1 MDKKYFLSEINNP
14 HDKICRK
21 TLNKKKEATK
31 IINRILDKNNKIKEN
46 SIEKYIS
53 SFISNELKNSESDVI
68 YKLKNENVFFLIEHQ
83 TKIDYLMPY
92 RILQYE
98 LEIISSVLI
107 DRKYIDKNYKF
118 PEIIAIVLYTGNK
131 KWDGNLDLRSSQYKW
146 RKYEGQELSKYNIID
161 INQIEDKELLEENSI
176 ISKVM
181 LIEKSKT
188 ENDLWNNLNKIYI
201 KIQQAKD
208 IYSKEDREFLNK
220 IISTLTVNK
229 VGKEKAKSILKKLD
243 FGGDV
248 QMLAAIELI
257 QKTNRQLIQ
266 TGRREGKREGKIE
279 VIKNM
284 LKENFPISLIA
295 KVTELTEE
303 EIKKYKN

>member
-1 MDKKYFLSEINNP
+1 MNKKYFLSEINNP

-266 TGRREGKREGKIE
+266 TGKREGKIEGKIE

>member
-21 TLNKKKEATK
+21 TLNKKKEAIK

-208 IYSKEDREFLNK
+208 ISRKEDREFLNK
-220 IISTLTVNK
+220 KNK
-229 VGKEKAKSILKKLD
+229 
-243 FGGDV
+243 
-248 QMLAAIELI
+248 
-257 QKTNRQLIQ
+257 
-266 TGRREGKREGKIE
+266 
-279 VIKNM
+279 
-284 LKENFPISLIA
+284 
-295 KVTELTEE
+295 
-303 EIKKYKN
+303 

>member
-21 TLNKKKEATK
+21 TLNKKKEAIK

-266 TGRREGKREGKIE
+266 TGKREGKIEGKIE

>member
-1 MDKKYFLSEINNP
+1 
-14 HDKICRK
+14 
-21 TLNKKKEATK
+21 
-31 IINRILDKNNKIKEN
+31 
-46 SIEKYIS
+46 
-53 SFISNELKNSESDVI
+53 
-68 YKLKNENVFFLIEHQ
+68 
-83 TKIDYLMPY
+83 
-92 RILQYE
+92 
-98 LEIISSVLI
+98 
-107 DRKYIDKNYKF
+107 
-118 PEIIAIVLYTGNK
+118 
-131 KWDGNLDLRSSQYKW
+131 
-146 RKYEGQELSKYNIID
+146 
-161 INQIEDKELLEENSI
+161 
-176 ISKVM
+176 M

-266 TGRREGKREGKIE
+266 TGKREGKIEGKIE

>member
-21 TLNKKKEATK
+21 TLNKKKEAIK

-107 DRKYIDKNYKF
+107 DRKYIDKN
-118 PEIIAIVLYTGNK
+118 TT
-131 KWDGNLDLRSSQYKW
+131 
-146 RKYEGQELSKYNIID
+146 SKR
-161 INQIEDKELLEENSI
+161 
-176 ISKVM
+176 
-181 LIEKSKT
+181 
-188 ENDLWNNLNKIYI
+188 YI
-201 KIQQAKD
+201 
-208 IYSKEDREFLNK
+208 
-220 IISTLTVNK
+220 
-229 VGKEKAKSILKKLD
+229 
-243 FGGDV
+243 
-248 QMLAAIELI
+248 
-257 QKTNRQLIQ
+257 
-266 TGRREGKREGKIE
+266 
-279 VIKNM
+279 
-284 LKENFPISLIA
+284 
-295 KVTELTEE
+295 
-303 EIKKYKN
+303 

>member
-21 TLNKKKEATK
+21 TLNKKKEAIK

-83 TKIDYLMPY
+83 TQIDYLMPY

-266 TGRREGKREGKIE
+266 TGKREGKIEGKIE

>member
-21 TLNKKKEATK
+21 T
-31 IINRILDKNNKIKEN
+31 
-46 SIEKYIS
+46 
-53 SFISNELKNSESDVI
+53 
-68 YKLKNENVFFLIEHQ
+68 
-83 TKIDYLMPY
+83 
-92 RILQYE
+92 
-98 LEIISSVLI
+98 
-107 DRKYIDKNYKF
+107 
-118 PEIIAIVLYTGNK
+118 
-131 KWDGNLDLRSSQYKW
+131 
-146 RKYEGQELSKYNIID
+146 
-161 INQIEDKELLEENSI
+161 
-176 ISKVM
+176 
-181 LIEKSKT
+181 
-188 ENDLWNNLNKIYI
+188 LNKIYI

-266 TGRREGKREGKIE
+266 TGKREGKIEGKIE

>member
-21 TLNKKKEATK
+21 TLNKKKEAAK

-220 IISTLTVNK
+220 IISMLTVNK

-266 TGRREGKREGKIE
+266 TGKREGKIEGKIE

>member
-21 TLNKKKEATK
+21 TLNKKKEAAK

-257 QKTNRQLIQ
+257 QKQIDN
-266 TGRREGKREGKIE
+266 
-279 VIKNM
+279 
-284 LKENFPISLIA
+284 
-295 KVTELTEE
+295 
-303 EIKKYKN
+303 